1 MTLPAINRTAQEP
14 IRRQIYGQLRAQ
26 ILSGR
31 MAAGE
36 ALPSTRQL
44 AEELAVSRS
53 TVVEAYDML
62 LAEGFLTSRQGAQ
75 TVVSDGLVMDPQ
87 SSQTAGEYKRK
98 PERILADFSTGR
110 PDLALFPHAQ
120 WVKLLFAASSVLP
133 PKQYGYTGPH
143 GYLPLREEISSWLM
157 RSRGLNA
164 DPDDIFITAGATQ
177 ALRILTDL
185 LCLDGGRALVEDPC
199 HKGLY
204 DTLVAS
210 RCEILPCPA
219 DNHGLQTDRLRE
231 FDNVSMIYV
240 TPSHQFP
247 LGGILPAARRAALI
261 RYAREQDC
269 YIIEDDYDSEF
280 RYVGEPVAPLYS
292 MDAERVVYVG
302 TFSKTLF
309 PALRI
314 GFVILPKNLQSRW
327 RNLRTHHDVQNPPF
341 EQAALA
347 EFLRTR
353 KLDRHIRSMRRIYA
367 ARRQAL
373 LASLQANFAD
383 LWTVCG
389 DAAGLHVTIQFHGKK
404 MDDAFQ
410 TRCIKAGIHV
420 VPLEAH
426 SIVKEK
432 HEDALVLGFGHI
444 KPEEIVSG
452 VGLLARVI
460 NDSDAEGLIDK

>member
-1 MTLPAINRTAQEP
+1 MTLPTINRTAQEP

-26 ILSGR
+26 ILSGK

-75 TVVSDGLVMDPQ
+75 TVVSDGLVMETASKHD
-87 SSQTAGEYKRK
+87 AGERKRK
-98 PERILADFSTGR
+98 SEKILADFSTGR
-110 PDLALFPHAQ
+110 PDLALFPQAQ
-120 WVKLLFAASSVLP
+120 WVKLLSTTSSALP
-133 PKQYGYTGPH
+133 AKQYGYTGPQGH
-143 GYLPLREEISSWLM
+143 LPLREEISAWLM
-157 RSRGLNA
+157 RNRGLIA
-164 DPDDIFITAGATQ
+164 DSDDIFITAGATQ

-185 LCLDGGRALVEDPC
+185 LCDGGGRALVEEPC

-204 DTLVAS
+204 DTLVTS
-210 RCEILPCPA
+210 RCEILSCPA
-219 DNHGLQTDRLRE
+219 DDHGLVTDLLRNY
-231 FDNVSMIYV
+231 DNVSMIYV

-269 YIIEDDYDSEF
+269 YVIEDDYDSEF
-280 RYVGEPVAPLYS
+280 RYAGEPVAPLYA

-327 RNLRTHHDVQNPPF
+327 RDLRTHHDVQNPLF

-353 KLDRHIRSMRRIYA
+353 KMDRHIRSMRRIYA

-373 LASLQANFAD
+373 LESLRTHFGDRWSA
-383 LWTVCG
+383 CG
-389 DAAGLHVTIQFHGKK
+389 DAAGLHVTIRFVGKRL
-404 MDDAFQ
+404 DDAFY
-410 TRCIKAGIHV
+410 TRCTKAGIHV
-420 VPLEAH
+420 VSLEAH
-426 SIVKEK
+426 SIVKGL
-432 HEDALVLGFGHI
+432 HEDALVLGFGHL
-444 KPEEIVSG
+444 KPEEIESG
-452 VGLLARVI
+452 VRLLAQVM
-460 NDSDAEGLIDK
+460 NEA

>member
-1 MTLPAINRTAQEP
+1 MTLPTINRTADEP

-26 ILSGR
+26 ILSGKI
-31 MAAGE
+31 AAGE

-44 AEELAVSRS
+44 AEELTVSRS

-75 TVVSDGLVMDPQ
+75 TVVAEGLAMESPVKQ
-87 SSQTAGEYKRK
+87 AAEGQKREK
-98 PERILADFSTGR
+98 KRILADFSTGR

-120 WVKLLFAASSVLP
+120 WVKLLSATSAALP
-133 PKQYGYTGPH
+133 PKQYGYTGPQ
-143 GYLPLREEISSWLM
+143 GYLPLREEISAWLM
-157 RSRGLNA
+157 RSRGLVA
-164 DPDDIFITAGATQ
+164 DSDDIFITAGATQ

-185 LCLDGGRALVEDPC
+185 LCADGGHALIEDPC
-199 HKGLY
+199 HRGLY
-204 DTLVAS
+204 DALRAS

-219 DNHGLQTDRLRE
+219 DDHGLQTDRLCE
-231 FDNVSMIYV
+231 YDNVSMVYV

-280 RYVGEPVAPLYS
+280 RYAGEPVAPLYS
-292 MDAERVVYVG
+292 MDSERGVYVG

-314 GFVILPKNLQSRW
+314 GFVILPENLQPLW
-327 RNLRTHHDVQNPPF
+327 RDLRTHHDVQNPLF

-347 EFLRTR
+347 EFLHTR

-367 ARRQAL
+367 ARRQTL
-373 LASLQANFAD
+373 LESMRLFFGD
-383 LWTVCG
+383 SWTACG
-389 DAAGLHVTIQFHGKK
+389 DAAGLHVTIRFEGKRL
-404 MDDAFQ
+404 DDAF
-410 TRCIKAGIHV
+410 TKRCIMAGIHV

-426 SIVKEK
+426 SIVKGN
-432 HEDALVLGFGHI
+432 HEDSLVLGFGHL
-444 KPEEIVSG
+444 KPEEIESG
-452 VGLLARVI
+452 IRLLAQVM
-460 NDSDAEGLIDK
+460 NDSDAEGSVDK